1 MNSILV
7 SPRGRG
13 QEPGRILA
21 IESDPE
27 RSKTLE
33 QVLRGH
39 VRAHLVVVKSV
50 DQAIR
55 SMTDKLP
62 DLILTS
68 PFLKPAEEAALS
80 THLRRTPPAAHVQVI
95 TVPHSI
101 ETDDDAGRSTPP
113 RMLGFLRR
121 RSTAP
126 SACAPDT
133 LRNEIEAY
141 LVEAARGPDEAV
153 RRALRFPVCDDR
165 AGPPNGAGP
174 RANRGGSER
183 RPAASPARRQ

>member
-33 QVLRGH
+33 HVLRGH
-39 VRAHLVVVKSV
+39 VRARLEVVRSV

-55 SMTDKLP
+55 SMTDKVP

-68 PFLKPAEEAALS
+68 PFLKPAEEAALEYAFEADAS
-80 THLRRTPPAAHVQVI
+80 SRARTGH
-95 TVPHSI
+95 H
-101 ETDDDAGRSTPP
+101 R
-113 RMLGFLRR
+113 
-121 RSTAP
+121 AP
-126 SACAPDT
+126 LHRD
-133 LRNEIEAY
+133 
-141 LVEAARGPDEAV
+141 G
-153 RRALRFPVCDDR
+153 
-165 AGPPNGAGP
+165 
-174 RANRGGSER
+174 
-183 RPAASPARRQ
+183 